1 MKLSVFLVTTFMM
14 SAIVANGQMPQGDL
28 YWVVESNRN
37 VPARSIVRLYD
48 RQNELVHEVTLNTTI
63 DITKRRHRKAVVQV
77 LKRYS
82 SRESAAGKKIRS
94 KSSV

>member
-1 MKLSVFLVTTFMM
+1 MKLSLFLATTFVM
-14 SAIVANGQMPQGDL
+14 SAFVAKGQMPKGDL

-37 VPARSIVRLYD
+37 VPDRSVVRLYD
-48 RQNELVHEVTLNTTI
+48 QQNELVHEVALNTTF
-63 DITKRRHRKAVVQV
+63 DITKRRHRKALVHV

-82 SRESAAGKKIRS
+82 SRETAAGKKIRS